1 MGRQV
6 TGCTAGTEQSRTDP
20 SVVFVPTDLSIL
32 ARSVTNV
39 YVTTRQRR
47 GAAGAEAGKNG
58 KERKR
63 CGQKEEKKT
72 RGRIVENEAARR
84 HTGLEERG

>member
-32 ARSVTNV
+32 ARCVTNV
-39 YVTTRQRR
+39 YVTTRQTGGGDRR
-47 GAAGAEAGKNG
+47 ARVDK
-58 KERKR
+58 
-63 CGQKEEKKT
+63 KEEKRETEGAK
-72 RGRIVENEAARR
+72 RGKEDEGKNCGERSRTEAHR
-84 HTGLEERG
+84 T